1 MSRYIVINDT
11 ARSSCILVRK
21 NDEWQEEHVSKDRD
35 NSFHDSIDRDGKM
48 SVDKLDDVVAALTL
62 TATVITITL
71 GFLFNL

>member
-1 MSRYIVINDT
+1 MINDT
-11 ARSSCILVRK
+11 VRSTCILVRK

-35 NSFHDSIDRDGKM
+35 YNFHHSIDWDGKM

-62 TATVITITL
+62 TATVVTITL

>member
-1 MSRYIVINDT
+1 MINDT
-11 ARSSCILVRK
+11 ARSTCILVRK

-48 SVDKLDDVVAALTL
+48 SVDKLDDLVAALTL
-62 TATVITITL
+62 TATVIAITF

>member
-1 MSRYIVINDT
+1 MINDT

>member
-1 MSRYIVINDT
+1 MINDT
-11 ARSSCILVRK
+11 ARSTCILVRK